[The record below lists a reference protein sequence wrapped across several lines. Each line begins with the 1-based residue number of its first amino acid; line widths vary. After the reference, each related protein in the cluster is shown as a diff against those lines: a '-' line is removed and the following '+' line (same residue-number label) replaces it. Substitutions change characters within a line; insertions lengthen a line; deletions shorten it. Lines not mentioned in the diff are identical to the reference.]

1 MEKAKIDRINELAK
15 KQKASGLTDAELDEQ
30 KALRAEYLEAIKA
43 NITAAIENTTFEYPD
58 GSTFTPKKNKEKKNC
73 PLLRGLRGEGS
84 S

>member
-58 GSTFTPKKNKEKKNC
+58 GSTFTPRKNKEK
-73 PLLRGLRGEGS
+73 
-84 S
+84 